1 MSKTPSLSINLKRE
15 WRMQLEHMYNS
26 NSNNNCAAAQNL
38 AQFPSIRFDFNVETN
53 DPIKVHC
60 ILNYIFQDAHLIEE
74 NKQNG
79 IMNGTE
85 IAETRY
91 VVPFL
96 HRSGFRKLINYVV
109 NKTSN

>member
-1 MSKTPSLSINLKRE
+1 
-15 WRMQLEHMYNS
+15 MQLEHMD
-26 NSNNNCAAAQNL
+26 NNNWTVAQNL
-38 AQFPSIRFDFNVETN
+38 AQFPSIQFDFNVETN

-91 VVPFL
+91 ADPFL